1 MAAIFKRELHAY
13 FISPVGYI
21 FITVF
26 LLVSGF
32 IFTMTNIQ
40 ANEQADISSYFMLV
54 IFTFIVLIPL
64 LTMRLLS
71 DERKTKTEQM
81 LLTAPV
87 SLSSMIIAK
96 FMAAFALFASTML
109 VSCLNFYVLYR
120 FAERDFHGVPLTNT
134 AVLVGNVISVLLI
147 GAAFIAIGL
156 FISAMTENQLIA
168 AIMTIVVIFFL
179 LLSGFIAGMI
189 PFKFIRDFINFLSIF
204 SRYFAFTYGIFDIS
218 SIIYYASIVII
229 FLFLT
234 IRIYEIRRWQ

>member
-1 MAAIFKRELHAY
+1 MTAIFKRELHAY

-26 LLVSGF
+26 LLVSGA
-32 IFTMTNIQ
+32 IFTFTNIQ
-40 ANEQADISSYFMLV
+40 MQESADISSHFMFI

-64 LTMRLLS
+64 LTMRSLS
-71 DERKTKTEQM
+71 EERKTKTEQM
-81 LLTAPV
+81 LLTSPV
-87 SLSSMIIAK
+87 SLSGMIFAK
-96 FMAAFALFASTML
+96 FLAAFALFGATLL
-109 VSCLNFYVLYR
+109 VSCLNFYVLYA
-120 FAERDFHGVPLTNT
+120 FEANPGQTNT

-156 FISAMTENQLIA
+156 FISAMTENQLTA
-168 AIMTIVVIFFL
+168 AIISIVTIFFL
-179 LLSGFIAGMI
+179 LISGAFSSAV
-189 PFKFIRDFINFLSIF
+189 PNTAIRYVLDFLSIF
-204 SRYFAFTYGIFDIS
+204 SRFSAFTYGIFDIS

>member
-1 MAAIFKRELHAY
+1 MTAIFKRELHAY

-26 LLVSGF
+26 LLVSGAL
-32 IFTMTNIQ
+32 FTFTNIQ
-40 ANEQADISSYFMLV
+40 ANASAEISSYFMFI

-87 SLSSMIIAK
+87 SLSGMIIAK
-96 FMAAFALFASTML
+96 FLAAFVLFASTLL

-120 FAERDFHGVPLTNT
+120 FAANPGQTNT

-156 FISAMTENQLIA
+156 FISAMTENQLTA
-168 AIMTIVVIFFL
+168 AIISIATILFL
-179 LLSGFIAGMI
+179 LISGVLASSVGN
-189 PFKFIRDFINFLSIF
+189 RVVREVLNFLSIF
-204 SRYFAFTYGIFDIS
+204 SRFTAFTYGIFDIS
-218 SIIYYASIVII
+218 SIIYYAAIVVI

-234 IRIYEIRRWQ
+234 IRIYEMRRWQ

>member
-1 MAAIFKRELHAY
+1 MTAIFKRELHAY

-26 LLVSGF
+26 LLVSGA
-32 IFTMTNIQ
+32 IFTFTNIQ
-40 ANEQADISSYFMLV
+40 MNENADVSSYFMFI

-87 SLSSMIIAK
+87 SLSGIIIAK
-96 FMAAFALFASTML
+96 FLAAFVLFASTL
-109 VSCLNFYVLYR
+109 LISCLNFYVLYH
-120 FAERDFHGVPLTNT
+120 FAATPGQTNT

-156 FISAMTENQLIA
+156 FISAMTENQLTA
-168 AIMTIVVIFFL
+168 AIISITTILFL
-179 LLSGFIAGMI
+179 LISGAFSSAVNSTA
-189 PFKFIRDFINFLSIF
+189 FRYVLDFFSIF
-204 SRYFAFTYGIFDIS
+204 SRFSAFTYGIFDIS
-218 SIIYYASIVII
+218 SIIYYTSIVII

>member
-1 MAAIFKRELHAY
+1 MIPIFKRELHAY

-21 FITVF
+21 FIIVF
-26 LLVSGF
+26 LLVSGV
-32 IFTMTNIQ
+32 IFYFTNIL
-40 ANEQADISSYFMLV
+40 ANESADITFYFLCI

-71 DERKTKTEQM
+71 EERRTKTEQM

-87 SLSSMIIAK
+87 SLSGVIIAK
-96 FMAAFALFASTML
+96 FLAAFILFASTML

-120 FAERDFHGVPLTNT
+120 FAATPGQTNT

-168 AIMTIVVIFFL
+168 AIMSIATIFFL
-179 LLSGFIAGMI
+179 LISGLFFGTVKNIVV
-189 PFKFIRDFINFLSIF
+189 RRVVDFVSIF
-204 SRYFAFTYGIFDIS
+204 SRFSAFTYGIFDIS

-234 IRIYEIRRWQ
+234 IRIYEMRRWQ

>member
-1 MAAIFKRELHAY
+1 MIAILKRELHAY
-13 FISPVGYI
+13 FVSPVGYI
-21 FITVF
+21 FIIVF
-26 LLVSGF
+26 LLVAGA
-32 IFTMTNIQ
+32 IFYFTNIL
-40 ANEQADISSYFMLV
+40 ANEGADIGFYFMCV

-87 SLSSMIIAK
+87 SLSGIIIAK
-96 FMAAFALFASTML
+96 FLAAFILFASTL
-109 VSCLNFYVLYR
+109 FVSCMNFYVLYR
-120 FAERDFHGVPLTNT
+120 FEASPGQTNT
-134 AVLVGNVISVLLI
+134 AVLAGNVISVLLI

-168 AIMTIVVIFFL
+168 AIMSIATIFFL
-179 LLSGFIAGMI
+179 LISGLFFGDVKIYI
-189 PFKFIRDFINFLSIF
+189 VRRIVDFVSIF
-204 SRYFAFTYGIFDIS
+204 SRFAAFTYGIFDIS
-218 SIIYYASIVII
+218 SIIYYASIVVI